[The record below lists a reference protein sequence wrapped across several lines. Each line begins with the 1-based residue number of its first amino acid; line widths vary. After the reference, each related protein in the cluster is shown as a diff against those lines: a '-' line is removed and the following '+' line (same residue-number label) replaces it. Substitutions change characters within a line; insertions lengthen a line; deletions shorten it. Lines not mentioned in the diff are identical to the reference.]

1 MEDTG
6 PSSSVVDL
14 AVGIDPS
21 LGADP
26 EADIGPSLVASPA
39 AGTGPSLVAGL
50 EEDTYPVAAD
60 TFLAPYLMEGTYHQA
75 QVEALGPS
83 HPRLVPDARSGASDS
98 CDESCDESCSV
109 SQSLRHARSSQS
121 PSIES
126 YRKCLRCRRR
136 RRRRG

>member
-14 AVGIDPS
+14 VVGIDPS

-26 EADIGPSLVASPA
+26 EGDIGPSLVASPA
-39 AGTGPSLVAGL
+39 AGTGPSLVLGL

-60 TFLAPYLMEGTYHQA
+60 TFLEPCLMEGTYHQV
-75 QVEALGPS
+75 QVEAFGPS
-83 HPRLVPDARSGASDS
+83 HPRLALDARSGASDS
-98 CDESCDESCSV
+98 CDESCDESYSV
-109 SQSLRHARSSQS
+109 SQSQRHARSSQS
-121 PSIES
+121 QSIES